1 MQIFR
6 AVLDFLQHAEGER
19 LHDSERWRLDRV
31 MDEAVSAMTD
41 MAGMFGAQIL
51 SRFNEIMDARLA
63 SNPGRL
69 GRSSVRRAFA
79 MAAYRYEYDAETAK
93 RRLAYKP
100 GLERTPREQLQEA
113 AETAATLARF
123 GQESLARAALTEMHE
138 DGLGYARPA
147 KKDAQYIVW
156 RDLFVRANAE
166 HPAGRPERLRFFS
179 RLLAGLHGVR
189 SFPDRMGMQRGISR

>member
-1 MQIFR
+1 MNRVGKQIGNPGHD
-6 AVLDFLQHAEGER
+6 ALVALQPWHTVER
-19 LHDSERWRLDRV
+19 LRHDQQRKVPATGRR
-31 MDEAVSAMTD
+31 TG

-138 DGLGYARPA
+138 DGWDMHGPRRKTRNILSGATYLFEQTLSIRLDARS
-147 KKDAQYIVW
+147 
-156 RDLFVRANAE
+156 
-166 HPAGRPERLRFFS
+166 G
-179 RLLAGLHGVR
+179 
-189 SFPDRMGMQRGISR
+189 